1 MLERSQVLLCR
12 ANEAWKCYL
21 PYKESPDKPRSC
33 FMKGSTF
40 FTIALLVLSI
50 VFYKHQPL
58 LSIICFLMFLG
69 IMFGS
74 GKMG

>member
-1 MLERSQVLLCR
+1 
-12 ANEAWKCYL
+12 
-21 PYKESPDKPRSC
+21 
-33 FMKGSTF
+33 MKGSTF
-40 FTIALLVLSI
+40 FTILMLVVSI

-58 LSIICFLMFLG
+58 LSLICFCIFLG